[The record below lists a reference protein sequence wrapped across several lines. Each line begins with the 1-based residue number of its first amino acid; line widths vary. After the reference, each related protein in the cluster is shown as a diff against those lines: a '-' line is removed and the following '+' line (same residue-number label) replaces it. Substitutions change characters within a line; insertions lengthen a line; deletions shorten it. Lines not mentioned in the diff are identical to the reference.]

1 MTDTDYRTDY
11 RYITNYNVNS
21 FWKMWQMFMKM
32 AKQIIKFVL
41 TLYMYTM
48 YIGHKMNIIVS
59 IEDT

>member
-1 MTDTDYRTDY
+1 MTDTDY

-48 YIGHKMNIIVS
+48 YIGHIIVS